1 MIEKRSVK
9 KFLSFLFLFLLVFS
23 LLIPPSM
30 ISIAAAADMPADVAE
45 DSNDYLGDDDEDEEP
60 GWFSGLISAIEN
72 LVDNLKQLLSGE
84 LLRKWFE
91 EWLISLLDSLIN
103 PVVNIWSKYMIETP
117 LIGPVG
123 WVNKTWNL
131 SLFYAL
137 PLFGL
142 ATIPIGWRLWR
153 AKDSTG
159 IKQPLLLFGKA
170 AAGCML
176 TLYFIDFILVIK
188 NKISMGIAQAWLQ
201 QAYERLGQESLP
213 LDAVNGTMMLKAA
226 LVDDPANMDASI
238 SLGTAFYNELGL
250 GWVFLTHPLLLI
262 IGLVLLLS
270 WVLLS
275 LLAVSSPVY
284 FAIAVIL
291 QKMESIAGW
300 INLAIR
306 TICLPFL
313 FLAAWGICV
322 VSHVSELSTDVGVS
336 PVFVAIL
343 VLVAA
348 LVASYYMWVKPAYRA
363 VTSPLTLNG
372 GAVIENTGAG
382 LAKMS
387 EYSKQIASRMGFD
400 RLERASHSAGRFG
413 ERMKETG
420 SRLKGYG
427 DDIRPDMQNP
437 GSLMDRS
444 KILPTGGR
452 TKTLGTSSGK
462 DQGVPVYWEN
472 RGSIQD
478 GEKGYQTYE
487 VVSDHQEKLARTLK
501 KELEPKVLE
510 NIANDAF
517 SARITN
523 ISQTDFERIVEEI
536 ELEAKKLRIPL
547 AVDRQKQILSMP
559 AHQVEALD
567 TMKKN
572 INSQLS
578 ALRSP
583 VEVKDGKIHVAEN
596 LRGKAEAIFEDYFKG
611 KKQYWKV
618 GHEYLTLEKGIPVRN
633 PSPPADGIYM
643 GEYRGRK

>member
-1 MIEKRSVK
+1 MIPV
-9 KFLSFLFLFLLVFS
+9 
-23 LLIPPSM
+23 
-30 ISIAAAADMPADVAE
+30 AAAE
-45 DSNDYLGDDDEDEEP
+45 DAGTASNDSSGDESSQGDEDDDEDDDS
-60 GWFSGLISAIEN
+60 GWISSLISSIQS
-72 LVDNLKQLLSGE
+72 LIDNIKDLLSGE
-84 LLRKWFE
+84 TLRKWFE

-123 WVNKTWNL
+123 WINKTWNL

-153 AKDSTG
+153 AKDGTG

-170 AAGCML
+170 AVGCML

-188 NKISMGIAQAWLQ
+188 NQISIAFAQNWLE
-201 QAYERLGQESLP
+201 QAYERLGQDNLP
-213 LDAVNGTMMLKAA
+213 LDAVNGTMLLKAA
-226 LVDDPANMDASI
+226 LVDDPANMDAAI

-348 LVASYYMWVKPAYRA
+348 LVASYYVWVKPAYRA
-363 VTSPLTLNG
+363 VMSPMTLNG

-427 DDIRPDMQNP
+427 SDIRPDMENP
-437 GSLMDRS
+437 GPLMDRS
-444 KILPTGGR
+444 RILPTGQN
-452 TKTLGTSSGK
+452 KTIGTTSGK
-462 DQGVPVYWEN
+462 SQAVPVYWEN
-472 RGSIQD
+472 KGSIQD
-478 GEKGYQTYE
+478 GEQSYQTYE
-487 VVSDHQEKLARTLK
+487 VISDHREKLVGTLK
-501 KELEPKVLE
+501 NELDPKILE
-510 NIANDAF
+510 NIANNAF
-517 SARITN
+517 TARVTN
-523 ISQTDFERIVEEI
+523 ISQTDFERIVGEV

-547 AVDRQKQILSMP
+547 AIDREKQILSMP
-559 AHQVEALD
+559 AHQAEALD
-567 TMKKN
+567 AMKKN
-572 INSQLS
+572 INSQFS

-633 PSPPADGIYM
+633 PNPPVDGIYM
-643 GEYRGRK
+643 GEYKGRK